1 MNDDLL
7 PIGDADWP
15 DVLADMRDGFAGKLN
30 VYRVMA
36 HNPPLLR
43 AWTALRQHVVIDS
56 ALTEQQKEMVILRTG
71 HRWRSRYEW
80 AHHVYRG
87 SKGGLSDFRIA
98 RAAMDADDWGAIDDE
113 DVMLLRA
120 TDVLLDDGRLPKALR
135 IQLGRFLSDA
145 AIIDIM
151 ATIGMYTTLAF
162 LVNSFDTPIDDDVR
176 AFVSERA

>member
-1 MNDDLL
+1 MNDDML

-15 DVLADMRDGFAGKLN
+15 EAVADMREGFAGKLN

-36 HNPPLLR
+36 HNPALLR
-43 AWTALRQHVVIDS
+43 AWATLRQHVVIDS

-87 SKGGLSDFRIA
+87 SKVGLSDFRIA
-98 RAAMDADDWGAIDDE
+98 RAAMEPDDWGAIDDE
-113 DVMLLRA
+113 DVALLRA
-120 TDVLLDDGRLPKALR
+120 TDALLVDGRLSAALQTR
-135 IQLGRFLSDA
+135 LGQFLSDA

-162 LVNSFDTPIDDDVR
+162 LVNSFATPIDEDVR
-176 AFVSERA
+176 AFATGAA